1 MKPTLIVL
9 ILAATQ
15 TLCAQDTRWPDP
27 VANDVL
33 PYATAGLSH
42 GPLLGG
48 VTDTS
53 VTVWLR
59 TRTATDFVV
68 LYGEQLPLTNESAK
82 VSGKALKASD
92 HAATVE
98 MLWLTEKR
106 THRRTNYK

>member
-15 TLCAQDTRWPDP
+15 TLYAQDTQWPDP

-53 VTVWLR
+53 VRVWLR
-59 TRTATDFVV
+59 MRTATDFVV
-68 LYGEQLPLTNESAK
+68 LYGEQLPLSNESAK
-82 VSGKALKASD
+82 VFGNASKASD
-92 HAATVE
+92 NAATVE
-98 MLWLTEKR
+98 IGR
-106 THRRTNYK
+106 AHV

>member
-15 TLCAQDTRWPDP
+15 TLYAQDTQWPDP

-33 PYATAGLSH
+33 RYATAGLSH

-53 VTVWLR
+53 VRVWLR
-59 TRTATDFVV
+59 MRTATDFVV
-68 LYGEQLPLTNESAK
+68 LYGEQLSATSLRK
-82 VSGKALKASD
+82 SSA
-92 HAATVE
+92 
-98 MLWLTEKR
+98 
-106 THRRTNYK
+106 THRKQATMRPRLCCED